1 MKSFDRYAWD
11 RECSKAQIYKT
22 FRSRKEA
29 ADELLRTN
37 AAKDTALLFLTD
49 DGLGCVYRFA
59 DCVRSF
65 DGLVPA
71 EALFTENGYT
81 NGAARTIFTTTLKLT
96 YHFMRRWN
104 ERCGQRLTAQML
116 RTWSDES
123 SSLYLDDEQNEDKE
137 IFYPIEQGAII
148 FSAAKHHRLGSLTEC
163 KALTNQSTHQRVV
176 KHTNKRTQTRWVGQ
190 YFGMNL
196 TRYAKT
202 FIGWDQLR
210 RGGTYDNISWYRGKF
225 ANEEARQRVS
235 DFINTHL
242 AK

>member
-1 MKSFDRYAWD
+1 MESFDRYAWD

-22 FRSRKEA
+22 FRNRKEA
-29 ADELLRTN
+29 AEELLRTN
-37 AAKDTALLFLTD
+37 AQKDTALLFVD
-49 DGLGCVYRFA
+49 NDGLGCVYRFA

-71 EALFTENGYT
+71 ERLFTENGYT
-81 NGAARTIFTTTLKLT
+81 NGTARTIFTTTLKLT

-104 ERCGQRLTAQML
+104 ERCAQRLTANML

-123 SSLYLDDEQNEDKE
+123 SSLYLDDEDNDDKE

-148 FSAAKHHRLGSLTEC
+148 FTPNIHRELLTFAEC

-210 RGGTYDNISWYRGKF
+210 KGGTYDNISWYRGKF

-235 DFINTHL
+235 EMINRHL

>member
-1 MKSFDRYAWD
+1 
-11 RECSKAQIYKT
+11 
-22 FRSRKEA
+22 
-29 ADELLRTN
+29 
-37 AAKDTALLFLTD
+37 
-49 DGLGCVYRFA
+49 VYRFA

-81 NGAARTIFTTTLKLT
+81 NGTARTIFTTTLKLT

-104 ERCGQRLTAQML
+104 ERCAQRLTADML
-116 RTWSDES
+116 RSWSEES
-123 SSLYLDDEQNEDKE
+123 SSLYLDDDDNDHKE

-148 FSAAKHHRLGSLTEC
+148 FTPNIHRRLLTLAEC
-163 KALTNQSTHQRVV
+163 KALTNQSTHQRVS
-176 KHTNKRTQTRWVGQ
+176 KHNRKRTQTRWVGQ

-202 FIGWDQLR
+202 FIGWDELR
-210 RGGTYDNISWYRGKF
+210 KGGTYDNISWYKGKF
-225 ANEEARQRVS
+225 ANAEARQRVS
-235 DFINTHL
+235 EMINRHL